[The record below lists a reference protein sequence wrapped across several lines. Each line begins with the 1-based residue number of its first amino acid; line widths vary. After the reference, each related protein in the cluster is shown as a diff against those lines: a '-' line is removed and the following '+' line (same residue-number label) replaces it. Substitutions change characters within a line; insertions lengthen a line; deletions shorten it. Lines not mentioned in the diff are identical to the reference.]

1 MRLKPTPCRKAR
13 CRNSFGKSP
22 RGRPGLI
29 THVGLHTFIDPRV
42 AGGRQSEAAK
52 EDLVEL
58 VTFQGREWIFYKP
71 FHIDMALLRGTTS
84 DEDGNITMER
94 EAVFGE
100 MLSMAQATRQRG
112 GLVIAQVQRMAK
124 RGTLPGKAV
133 KIPGIL
139 VDVVVVEPDQM
150 QTYRTSY
157 DPAYAGETRIPLT
170 AFREMPLNE
179 RKIIAR
185 RCALELLPGAVCN
198 IGSGVSTGIPLVA
211 AEEGILED
219 IVLTNEQGVI
229 GGAPAEGGD
238 TGAGRNY
245 AALVDQCYQFDFY
258 DGGGIDLAFLSAAE
272 VDVSGN
278 VNISR
283 FGDKIIGVGG
293 FVNISQ
299 NAKKVVFS
307 GTLTA
312 GKLAVDCGGGKAFR
326 SCGKANTG
334 NLSSRF
340 RRLVTMETLPGNGG
354 SRSCSSQSAPCFV
367 WLMSASNWSR
377 SRRACPCRRRCLR

>member
-1 MRLKPTPCRKAR
+1 MKMAAANEIEAYTLPQGALSQLIREIAA
-13 CRNSFGKSP
+13 
-22 RGRPGLI
+22 GRPGLI

-71 FHIDMALLRGTTS
+71 FHIDVALLRGTTS

-157 DPAYAGETRIPLT
+157 DPAYAG
-170 AFREMPLNE
+170 
-179 RKIIAR
+179 
-185 RCALELLPGAVCN
+185 
-198 IGSGVSTGIPLVA
+198 
-211 AEEGILED
+211 
-219 IVLTNEQGVI
+219 
-229 GGAPAEGGD
+229 
-238 TGAGRNY
+238 
-245 AALVDQCYQFDFY
+245 
-258 DGGGIDLAFLSAAE
+258 
-272 VDVSGN
+272 
-278 VNISR
+278 
-283 FGDKIIGVGG
+283 
-293 FVNISQ
+293 
-299 NAKKVVFS
+299 
-307 GTLTA
+307 
-312 GKLAVDCGGGKAFR
+312 
-326 SCGKANTG
+326 
-334 NLSSRF
+334 
-340 RRLVTMETLPGNGG
+340 
-354 SRSCSSQSAPCFV
+354 
-367 WLMSASNWSR
+367 
-377 SRRACPCRRRCLR
+377 RRAYL